1 MVKTF
6 REIKAS
12 KTNKIS
18 GKSYSAAEVQTLAR
32 NAKVVAKDI
41 VQADEIINKV
51 FAAFDNTSKTFTA
64 EQVRK
69 VRASLSE
76 VKDVVSARLGYCKRA
91 YAKGLRMDL
100 DVTRVANQMEDLSAL
115 QAKTEV
121 LQTVADASLDSELI
135 AIDEIGNLVAE
146 EDEEEAPVE
155 EIPVEETPVEET
167 PVEEIPEEGAVG
179 EEDPIEDLPA
189 EDVPDE
195 VVPVEED
202 AGIPADVPDELSQME
217 MEDPGMD
224 LILEDEILEDD
235 MIPLDDGEE
244 PEIGATASLKQRKI
258 ASARSVE
265 GTNGAVGEADILNS
279 IMSEIA
285 R

>member
-121 LQTVADASLDSELI
+121 LQTVADASLDSELM

-146 EDEEEAPVE
+146 EDEEEVPVE
-155 EIPVEETPVEET
+155 EIPEEEA

-217 MEDPGMD
+217 MDDPGMD
-224 LILEDEILEDD
+224 LVLEDEILEDD

-265 GTNGAVGEADILNS
+265 GTNGAVGEADVLNS

>member
-121 LQTVADASLDSELI
+121 LQTVADASLDSELM

-146 EDEEEAPVE
+146 EDEEEV
-155 EIPVEETPVEET
+155 
-167 PVEEIPEEGAVG
+167 PVEEIPEEEAPV
-179 EEDPIEDLPA
+179 EDLPA

-217 MEDPGMD
+217 MDDPGMD
-224 LILEDEILEDD
+224 LVLEDEILEDD

-265 GTNGAVGEADILNS
+265 GTNGAVGGADVLNS